1 MILEK
6 WVNLMTK
13 IIVKKDKEQKILNFY
28 PNVYKDE
35 VREIIGNFKNGDIV
49 DVCNSEM
56 KFLARGYITE
66 GTSALV
72 RVLTTKDEKI
82 DKEFIYNRIKQ
93 AYDKRKNLS
102 QETNS
107 IRVFFSEADYI
118 PGLIID
124 KFDKYV
130 SVQFRNSGVETF
142 KSDVINAIKKYLK
155 PKGIYERSDVENRVI
170 EGVDIQTGTLYGEI
184 PQRVIME
191 DNGIKYNV
199 DIMDGQKTGFF
210 LDQRDS
216 RKFIVKYIDRT
227 TRFLDVFSSSGG
239 FSMAALKAGAKEVVA
254 IDKDTH
260 ALELCHENFQLNE
273 FNKDFSKF
281 STVEGDAFLM
291 LNTLTTRNEKFD
303 IITLD
308 PPSLIKRKTDIY
320 KGRDFFIDLCDKSFK
335 LLNNGGILGV
345 ITCAY
350 HISLQDLLE
359 VTRMAASKNGKIL
372 SVIGINYQ
380 PEDHPWI
387 LHIPETLYLKALW
400 VRVEER

>member
-1 MILEK
+1 MS
-6 WVNLMTK
+6 K

-28 PNVYKDE
+28 SNVYKDE
-35 VREIIGNFKNGDIV
+35 IKDIIGTVKTGDIV
-49 DVCNSEM
+49 DIITNDM
-56 KFLARGYITE
+56 KFLARAYVTE
-66 GTSALV
+66 GTSAFA

-82 DKEFIYNRIKQ
+82 DKKFIFERIRN
-93 AYDKRKNLS
+93 AYEKRKHLLD
-102 QETNS
+102 ETNS
-107 IRVFFSEADYI
+107 FRAFYSEADYI

-130 SVQFRNSGVETF
+130 SIQFRNSGVEVF
-142 KSDVINAIKKYLK
+142 RQDIIEAVKKYLK

-170 EGVDIQTGTLYGEI
+170 EGVETKTGIIFGEI
-184 PQRVIME
+184 PERTIMI
-191 DNGIKYNV
+191 DNGVKYGI
-199 DIMDGQKTGFF
+199 DIVDGQKTGFF

-216 RKFIVKYIDRT
+216 RKFIAKYINNQ

-239 FSMAALKAGAKEVVA
+239 FSMAALKNGAKEVVA
-254 IDKDTH
+254 MDKDSH
-260 ALELCHENFQLNE
+260 ALELCYENYKLNE
-273 FNKDFSKF
+273 FTADF

-291 LNTLTTRNEKFD
+291 LNTLATRNNKKFD

-308 PPSLIKRKTDIY
+308 PPSLIKKKTDIY
-320 KGRDFFIDLCDKSFK
+320 KGRDFFLDLCDKSFK
-335 LLNNGGILGV
+335 LLENGGILGV

-350 HISLQDLLE
+350 HISLQDLIE
-359 VTRMAASKNGKIL
+359 VTRMAASKNNKLL
-372 SVIGINYQ
+372 SVIGVNYQ

>member
-1 MILEK
+1 MS
-6 WVNLMTK
+6 K

-35 VREIIGNFKNGDIV
+35 IKDMIGTVKTGDIV
-49 DVCNSEM
+49 DIITSDM
-56 KFLARGYITE
+56 KFLARAYVTE
-66 GTSALV
+66 GTSAFA

-82 DKEFIYNRIKQ
+82 DKKFIFEKIKN
-93 AYDKRKNLS
+93 AYEKRKHLLD
-102 QETNS
+102 ETNS
-107 IRVFFSEADYI
+107 FRAFYSEADYI

-130 SVQFRNSGVETF
+130 SIQFRNSGVEVF
-142 KSDVINAIKKYLK
+142 RQDVIEAVKKYLK

-170 EGVDIQTGTLYGEI
+170 EGVETKTGIIFGEI
-184 PQRVIME
+184 PERTIML
-191 DNGIKYNV
+191 DNGVKYSI
-199 DIMDGQKTGFF
+199 DIVDGQKTGFF

-216 RKFIVKYIDRT
+216 RKFIAKYINNQ

-239 FSMAALKAGAKEVVA
+239 FSMAALKNGAKEVVA
-254 IDKDTH
+254 MDKDSH
-260 ALELCHENFQLNE
+260 ALELCYENYKLNE
-273 FNKDFSKF
+273 FTADFL
-281 STVEGDAFLM
+281 TVEGDAFLM
-291 LNTLTTRNEKFD
+291 LNTLATRNNKKFD

-308 PPSLIKRKTDIY
+308 PPSLIKKKTDIY
-320 KGRDFFIDLCDKSFK
+320 KGRDFFLDLCDKSFK
-335 LLNNGGILGV
+335 LLENGGILGV

-350 HISLQDLLE
+350 HISLQDLIE
-359 VTRMAASKNGKIL
+359 VTRMAASKNNKLL
-372 SVIGINYQ
+372 SVIGVNYQ

>member
-1 MILEK
+1 MS
-6 WVNLMTK
+6 K

-28 PNVYKDE
+28 PNIYKDE
-35 VREIIGNFKNGDIV
+35 IKDIIGTVKTGDIV
-49 DVCNSEM
+49 DIITNDM
-56 KFLARGYITE
+56 KFLARAYVTE
-66 GTSALV
+66 GTSAFA

-82 DKEFIYNRIKQ
+82 DKKFIFERVKN
-93 AYDKRKNLS
+93 AYEKRKHLLD
-102 QETNS
+102 ETNS
-107 IRVFFSEADYI
+107 FRAFYSEADYI

-130 SVQFRNSGVETF
+130 SIQFRNSGVEVF
-142 KSDVINAIKKYLK
+142 RQDVIEAVKKYLK

-170 EGVDIQTGTLYGEI
+170 EGVETKTGIIFGEI
-184 PQRVIME
+184 PERTIML
-191 DNGIKYNV
+191 DNGVKYNI
-199 DIMDGQKTGFF
+199 DIVDGQKTGFF

-216 RKFIVKYIDRT
+216 RKFIAKYINNQ

-239 FSMAALKAGAKEVVA
+239 FSMAALKNGAKEVVA
-254 IDKDTH
+254 MDKDSH
-260 ALELCHENFQLNE
+260 ALELCYENYKLNE
-273 FNKDFSKF
+273 FTADF

-291 LNTLTTRNEKFD
+291 LNTLATRNNKKFD

-308 PPSLIKRKTDIY
+308 PPSLIKKKTDIY
-320 KGRDFFIDLCDKSFK
+320 KGRDFFLDLCDKSFK
-335 LLNNGGILGV
+335 LLENGGILGV

-350 HISLQDLLE
+350 HISLQDLIE
-359 VTRMAASKNGKIL
+359 VTRMAASKNNKLL
-372 SVIGINYQ
+372 SVIGVNYQ

>member
-1 MILEK
+1 MS
-6 WVNLMTK
+6 K

-35 VREIIGNFKNGDIV
+35 IKDIIGTVKTGDIV
-49 DVCNSEM
+49 DIITSDM
-56 KFLARGYITE
+56 KFLARAYVTE
-66 GTSALV
+66 GTSAFA

-82 DKEFIYNRIKQ
+82 DKKFIFERIKN
-93 AYDKRKNLS
+93 AYEKRKHLLE
-102 QETNS
+102 ETNS
-107 IRVFFSEADYI
+107 FRAFYSEADYI

-130 SVQFRNSGVETF
+130 SIQFRNSGVEVF
-142 KSDVINAIKKYLK
+142 RQDVIEAVKKYLK

-170 EGVDIQTGTLYGEI
+170 EGVETKTGIIFGEI
-184 PQRVIME
+184 PERTIML
-191 DNGIKYNV
+191 DNGVKYSI
-199 DIMDGQKTGFF
+199 DIVDGQKTGFF

-216 RKFIVKYIDRT
+216 RKFIAKYINNH

-239 FSMAALKAGAKEVVA
+239 FSMAALKNGAKEVVA
-254 IDKDTH
+254 MDKDSH
-260 ALELCHENFQLNE
+260 ALELCYENYKLNE
-273 FNKDFSKF
+273 FTADF

-291 LNTLTTRNEKFD
+291 LNTLATRNNKKFD

-308 PPSLIKRKTDIY
+308 PPSLIKKKTDIY
-320 KGRDFFIDLCDKSFK
+320 KGRDFFLDLCDKSFK
-335 LLNNGGILGV
+335 LLENGGILGV

-350 HISLQDLLE
+350 HISLQDLIE
-359 VTRMAASKNGKIL
+359 VTRMAASKNNKLL
-372 SVIGINYQ
+372 SVIGVNYQ

>member
-1 MILEK
+1 MS
-6 WVNLMTK
+6 K

-35 VREIIGNFKNGDIV
+35 IKDIIGTVKTGDIV
-49 DVCNSEM
+49 DIITSDM
-56 KFLARGYITE
+56 KFLARAYVTE
-66 GTSALV
+66 GTSAFA

-82 DKEFIYNRIKQ
+82 DKKFIFERIKN
-93 AYDKRKNLS
+93 AYEKRKHLLD
-102 QETNS
+102 ETNS
-107 IRVFFSEADYI
+107 FRAFYSEADYI

-130 SVQFRNSGVETF
+130 SIQFRNSGVEVF
-142 KSDVINAIKKYLK
+142 RQDIIEAVKKYLK
-155 PKGIYERSDVENRVI
+155 PKGIYERSDVENRVV
-170 EGVDIQTGTLYGEI
+170 EGVETKTGIIFGEI
-184 PQRVIME
+184 PERTIMI
-191 DNGIKYNV
+191 DNGVKYGI
-199 DIMDGQKTGFF
+199 DIVDGQKTGFF

-216 RKFIVKYIDRT
+216 RKFIAKYINNQ

-239 FSMAALKAGAKEVVA
+239 FSMAALKNGAKEVVA
-254 IDKDTH
+254 MDKDSH
-260 ALELCHENFQLNE
+260 ALELCYENYKLNE
-273 FNKDFSKF
+273 FTADF

-291 LNTLTTRNEKFD
+291 LNTLATRNNKKFD

-308 PPSLIKRKTDIY
+308 PPSLIKKKTDIY
-320 KGRDFFIDLCDKSFK
+320 KGRDFFLDLCDKSFK
-335 LLNNGGILGV
+335 LLENGGILGV

-350 HISLQDLLE
+350 HISLQDLIE
-359 VTRMAASKNGKIL
+359 VTRMAASKNNKLL
-372 SVIGINYQ
+372 SVIGVNYQ

>member
-1 MILEK
+1 MS
-6 WVNLMTK
+6 K

-35 VREIIGNFKNGDIV
+35 IKDIIGTVKTGDIV
-49 DVCNSEM
+49 DIITNDM
-56 KFLARGYITE
+56 KFLARAYVTE
-66 GTSALV
+66 GTSAFA

-82 DKEFIYNRIKQ
+82 DKKFIFERIRN
-93 AYDKRKNLS
+93 AYEKRKHLLD
-102 QETNS
+102 ETNS
-107 IRVFFSEADYI
+107 FRAFYSEADYI

-130 SVQFRNSGVETF
+130 SIQFRNSGVEVF
-142 KSDVINAIKKYLK
+142 RQDIIEAVKKYLK

-170 EGVDIQTGTLYGEI
+170 EGVETKTGIIFGEI
-184 PQRVIME
+184 PERTIMI
-191 DNGIKYNV
+191 DNGVKYGI
-199 DIMDGQKTGFF
+199 DIVDGQKTGFF

-216 RKFIVKYIDRT
+216 RKFIAKYINNQ

-239 FSMAALKAGAKEVVA
+239 FSMAAFKNGAKEVVA
-254 IDKDTH
+254 MDKDSH
-260 ALELCHENFQLNE
+260 ALELCYENYKLNE
-273 FNKDFSKF
+273 FTADF

-291 LNTLTTRNEKFD
+291 LNTLATRNNKKFD

-308 PPSLIKRKTDIY
+308 PPSLIKKKTDIY
-320 KGRDFFIDLCDKSFK
+320 KGRDFFLDLCDKSFK
-335 LLNNGGILGV
+335 LLENGGILGV

-350 HISLQDLLE
+350 HISLQDLIE
-359 VTRMAASKNGKIL
+359 VTRMAASKNNKLL
-372 SVIGINYQ
+372 SVIGVNYQ